1 MKSLFRKQTNDSL
14 IDQLISDGR
23 IENERC
29 ITALRQVDRKHYV
42 LKQNESS
49 SYYDQPFGIG
59 YGATIS
65 APHMHAM
72 TLELLKDDLNPDLK
86 NDPISVLDVGSGSGY
101 FTAVMGVLVSKNGKV
116 VGIEHIPELVE
127 FGINNVKRGN
137 PELIEKSIIKIIE
150 GDGRLGFE
158 ENAPYDVIHVGACSK
173 NGIPEKL
180 VEQLKIGGKVIIP
193 VEKSS
198 GRQYLEYGIKEK
210 NGKLN
215 ISQIC
220 GVRFVPLTS
229 KKKQLGIF

>member
-1 MKSLFRKQTNDSL
+1 MTSFFRKQTNDSL
-14 IDQLISDGR
+14 IDQLIYDGR

-29 ITALRQVDRKHYV
+29 IAALRQVDRKNYV
-42 LKQNESS
+42 LKRNKSS

-86 NDPISVLDVGSGSGY
+86 DDPISVLDVGSGSGY
-101 FTAVMGVLVSKNGKV
+101 FTAAMGVLVSKNGSV

-127 FGINNVKRGN
+127 FGINNIKKGN
-137 PELIEKSIIKIIE
+137 PELIEKAIIKIIE
-150 GDGRLGFE
+150 GDGRLGYQ
-158 ENAPYDVIHVGACSK
+158 ENAPYDVIHVGACAK

-180 VEQLKIGGKVIIP
+180 IEQLKIGGKVVIP

-198 GRQYLEYGIKEK
+198 GQQYLEYGIKKK
-210 NGKLN
+210 NGKLI

-229 KKKQLGIF
+229 KKKQLQLF